1 MAVNEPA
8 KAVTPESPPSSEGPK
23 APDSDAFKT
32 RSVIDGWALLG
43 SALVAVLV
51 VLVNYVS
58 FRRYERWDLTR
69 DRIFTLSERTDKLLA
84 GLTQPVDVYVF
95 MGASEPTY
103 QELRELVT
111 RYKAKSDKIT
121 AHFVD
126 PDREPTK
133 FRVLSEKFG
142 VRAGVGEN
150 GEASAELAALLVSG
164 EKRWVINRDDL
175 LEVDFDSLEGE
186 GRNLKVKS
194 VKTEQALSGALV
206 QVTSGR
212 PTKVCLTEG
221 HGEREFEEG
230 TARGLLPMREEL
242 KRENI
247 VSEALTTQGKAALPK
262 ECDAIFVLGP
272 TKSFSADEAAALKRY
287 LDAGGN
293 LLLALDPVISGES
306 LVSTGLEELAQA
318 HGIGIDA
325 DVSVELDE
333 QALLSPSPVEHFVV
347 RNYGEHKIVRSLAQ
361 LHLPVVMTLARSL
374 SLASGGEAV
383 ALLKTSDKAYGETG
397 LAQLAAGDDLKAGE
411 GDVKGPLM
419 LGAVVDTKPPKQEG
433 AASQGGGRLV
443 VLGDSDWLDPAFL
456 RQPQLANIDLLS
468 GITGYL
474 CEREA
479 LVAIAPRKVEG
490 QAMLIT
496 EEGFASVFW
505 RVVVLLPLSLLV
517 LGVGVWLQRR
527 Q

>member
-1 MAVNEPA
+1 MSEPIKAAEPTPPADA
-8 KAVTPESPPSSEGPK
+8 KELRAARASGALKPAGK
-23 APDSDAFKT
+23 
-32 RSVIDGWALLG
+32 IDGWALLG

-51 VLVNYVS
+51 VLVNYIS
-58 FRRYERWDLTR
+58 FRRYERWDLTQ

-84 GLTQPVDVYVF
+84 GLPRPVDIYVF
-95 MGASEPTY
+95 MGASEPSY

-111 RYKAKSDKIT
+111 RYKAKTDKIT

-142 VRAGVGEN
+142 VRVGVGES
-150 GEASAELAALLVSG
+150 GEASAELAALVVSG

-212 PTKVCLTEG
+212 ATKVCITEG
-221 HGEREFEEG
+221 HGERSFEDG

-247 VSEALTTQGKAALPK
+247 ESEVLSTQGKENLPK

-272 TKSFSADEAAALKRY
+272 TKSFSADEATALKKY
-287 LDAGGN
+287 LDAGGS
-293 LLLALDPVISGES
+293 LLLALDPVISGEA
-306 LVSTGLEELAQA
+306 LAPTGLEELAQA
-318 HGIGIDA
+318 HGIGVDA
-325 DVSVELDE
+325 DVTVELDE

-347 RNYGEHKIVRSLAQ
+347 RNYGEHKAVRSLSQ

-374 SLASGGEAV
+374 SLSQGGEAQ
-383 ALLKTSDKAYGETG
+383 ALLKSSDKAYGETG
-397 LAQLAAGDDLKAGE
+397 LAQLAAGDDLKPGD
-411 GDVKGPLM
+411 GDVRGPLT
-419 LGAVVDTKPPKQEG
+419 LGAVVDTKPAKQEG
-433 AASQGGGRLV
+433 GPAPKGGRLV
-443 VLGDSDWLDPAFL
+443 VLGDSDWLDPSFL

-474 CEREA
+474 CERDA

-490 QAMLIT
+490 QAILIT

-505 RVVVLLPLSLLV
+505 RVVVLLPLSMLV